1 MAIKFSAENSN
12 INVKTFVKAPESAD
26 IEVKLSSGT
35 VVSAEIMFEISSVQS
50 FYEKLGISESDLSQE
65 QLVKLLERVIGQLE
79 NDEAPDH
86 SSLMAWAS
94 NTSAFASILSSEPIV
109 IAISGI
115 LALAK
120 SGPTYLQKIRDIFRE
135 KHG

>member
-12 INVKTFVKAPESAD
+12 INVNTFVKAPESAD
-26 IEVKLSSGT
+26 IEVKISSGT
-35 VVSAEIMFEISSVQS
+35 VVSADIMFEISSVQS
-50 FYEKLGISESDLSQE
+50 FYDKLGISESDLSQE

-79 NDEAPDH
+79 NDETPDPR
-86 SSLMAWAS
+86 SLMDWAS
-94 NTSAFASILSSEPIV
+94 SASVFTSILSSEPLV

-120 SGPTYLQKIRDIFRE
+120 SGPKYLQKIHDIFR
-135 KHG
+135 K